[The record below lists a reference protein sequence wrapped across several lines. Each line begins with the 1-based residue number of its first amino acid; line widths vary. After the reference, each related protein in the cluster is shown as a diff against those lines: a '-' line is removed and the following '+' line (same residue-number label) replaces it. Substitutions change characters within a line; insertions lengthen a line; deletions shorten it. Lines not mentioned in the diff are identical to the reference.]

1 VRKGRKARKGK
12 ERKKTYRKRDVSQ
25 ADALE
30 EAREAV
36 VVPVPTL
43 LGLLVVFLLVCVPQG
58 SEQRAHGRQHL
69 VLDDAPR
76 RVCDPKENVRH
87 LERGKCEA
95 VVLREELARFAGD
108 EFLCVGGVS

>member
-1 VRKGRKARKGK
+1 MYADGK
-12 ERKKTYRKRDVSQ
+12 EGTQGERKKETYRKRDVSQ

-36 VVPVPTL
+36 VVPVPIL
-43 LGLLVVFLLVCVPQG
+43 LGLLVVCVRQG